1 MKRQGEVPNARL
13 KGRELDVIMVLEDGA
28 RTLLEQAMTQL
39 GLSARAYDKIR
50 RIALTIADI
59 GGSDAVRAEHIAEA
73 EYGFYVE
80 SCDRCVAMAGCA
92 QGDRFGYA

>member
-1 MKRQGEVPNARL
+1 MPSILQKLSSIGCWIGNCDGRGSCGL
-13 KGRELDVIMVLEDGA
+13 GREVRHRLE
-28 RTLLEQAMTQL
+28 MF
-39 GLSARAYDKIR
+39 
-50 RIALTIADI
+50 
-59 GGSDAVRAEHIAEA
+59 